1 MSPPERAELMPGG
14 AEADQLG
21 SALSGVTDDRCA
33 HVSSPNDLRVDLRAV
48 RVTLRAGALE
58 QVSRLVLLAPHVC
71 VERKRGRDLDHD
83 EGGQSRVVVGGEPTG
98 DLEGVQRLGTRV
110 EEDEHAAVPA
120 YRRGEVT
127 LHHTQSGGFD
137 GLKPDPRS
145 RPGAAAGPPSR

>member
-14 AEADQLG
+14 AEDDQLG
-21 SALSGVTDDRCA
+21 SALSGVTADRCA

-120 YRRGEVT
+120 DRTRAMTPE
-127 LHHTQSGGFD
+127 HTSKGRFD
-137 GLKPDPRS
+137 GLKRDSRSEAGAAVGPRS
-145 RPGAAAGPPSR
+145 R